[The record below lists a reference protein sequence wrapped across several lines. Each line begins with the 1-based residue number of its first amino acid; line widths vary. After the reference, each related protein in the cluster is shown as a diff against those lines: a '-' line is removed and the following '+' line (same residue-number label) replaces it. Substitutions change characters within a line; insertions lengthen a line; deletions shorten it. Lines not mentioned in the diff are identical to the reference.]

1 MLEGQHQAVAQEL
14 DAACAEVVAL
24 RMCVDEQAAK
34 AAADDGGA
42 KYDAVVLDCAGGEL
56 AAAAAVFA
64 WEMLSVDGVLLV
76 VPRDDASVKVRV

>member
-34 AAADDGGA
+34 AAAA
-42 KYDAVVLDCAGGEL
+42 AQAHEEVQ
-56 AAAAAVFA
+56 AAAAQVA
-64 WEMLSVDGVLLV
+64 
-76 VPRDDASVKVRV
+76 